1 MDESN
6 YWKRLARRR
15 LSRRRLLAGAASAG
29 AGLAALS
36 LVGCG
41 EEGEEAVTPTA
52 TATATPAASP
62 VGTPTPSTGLRP
74 LEPAKHRGGI
84 LRWMGFDPLPL
95 DTLDPHQTQLGP
107 LFNMHSAVFSKVLT
121 YEDVA
126 EGTIGTDLAETMPE
140 TPDNLTYVVKI
151 RPNVRFHDSEKIR
164 QSFPQLAG
172 RELTAEDV
180 KYSIERQ
187 MNKESP
193 RSALFYRMSQWE
205 TVDKVE
211 LVDSHTLR
219 ITTKQPTAPFI
230 HYLAD
235 TNAFIIGKELVD
247 LDSDEMDS
255 PDKMVGTGPF
265 MLEKFTGLVAVRCV
279 RNADWFAKDDLA
291 DIGLP
296 DRPFLDGYEATY
308 RPDDDTT
315 IQAAF
320 RSKQIDSS
328 EFAVESN
335 VEAVT
340 AELGAEFDEVA
351 ETGWINSRLLIDDSP
366 AAITP
371 LKDFRLRQAIS
382 IAIDRNRLGQQMYEG
397 FFVLQSP
404 VGQAIKN
411 WALPMSELTKKPGY
425 RFKPDEREE
434 DLAEARRLWEAA
446 GGPDVEPVEI
456 VYGGIPESVK
466 NVFPQ
471 LQRMLAD
478 NLGWEVKGRLDATG
492 YTEIAQGVLE
502 KRLVFVFGYDN
513 GWIDLDDWVYAY
525 FHSRGSKNSFML
537 SDSTLDNMLDA
548 QRVEF
553 DWERRQQL
561 GYDIQHYLLDN
572 VQARLEWISNVA
584 RWAEWPYRRN
594 RRPQPWFGYLF
605 NLANEWL
612 DQDHPTFQGRPFP

>member
-6 YWKRLARRR
+6 YWKRLAKKR
-15 LSRRRLLAGAASAG
+15 LSRRRLLAGAATAG

-41 EEGEEAVTPTA
+41 DGGEEAA
-52 TATATPAASP
+52 SPAASP
-62 VGTPTPSTGLRP
+62 GASPAASPLATPSATPVARP
-74 LEPAKHRGGI
+74 LEPAKSRGGI
-84 LRWMGFDPLPL
+84 VRWMGFDPLPL

-126 EGTIGTDLAETMPE
+126 EGVMGTDLAETMPE

-151 RPNVRFHDSEKIR
+151 RPGVRFHDTEKIR
-164 QSFPQLAG
+164 GDFPELAG

-187 MNKESP
+187 INRESP
-193 RSALFYRMSQWE
+193 KSALFYRMSQWD
-205 TVDKVE
+205 TIDKIE
-211 LVDSHTLR
+211 LVDPLTLR
-219 ITTKQPTAPFI
+219 ITTKQPVAPFV
-230 HYLAD
+230 HYLGD
-235 TNAFIIGKELVD
+235 TNSFIIGKELVD
-247 LDSDEMDS
+247 VEQDEMDS
-255 PDKMVGTGPF
+255 ADRMIGTGPF
-265 MLEKFTGLVAVRCV
+265 ILDKFVALQMVRCV
-279 RNADWFAKDDLA
+279 RNPDWFAKDDLA

-296 DRPFLDGYEATY
+296 DRPILDGYEALY
-308 RPDDDTT
+308 RPEDDTT

-320 RSKQIDSS
+320 RSKQVDSS
-328 EFAVESN
+328 EFVVESN

-340 AELGAEFDEVA
+340 KELGAEFDEVA
-351 ETGWINSRLLIDDSP
+351 ETGWINSRLLIGDSP
-366 AAITP
+366 NATSP
-371 LKDFRLRQAIS
+371 LKDLRLRQAIS
-382 IAIDRNRLGQQMYEG
+382 IAVDRNRLGQQMYEG

-404 VGQAIKN
+404 VGQAIHK

-425 RFKPDEREE
+425 RFKSDEREE

-446 GGPDVEPVEI
+446 GGPNVGPVEI
-456 VYGGIPESVK
+456 VYAGIPESVK
-466 NVFPQ
+466 TVFPQ
-471 LQRMLAD
+471 FQRMLAD
-478 NLGWEVKGRLDATG
+478 NLGWEVTGQLDPSG
-492 YTEIAQGVLE
+492 YVTIAQGVLE

-513 GWIDLDDWVYAY
+513 GWIDLDDWVYPY
-525 FHSRGSKNSFML
+525 FHSQGSKNSFML
-537 SDSTLDNMLDA
+537 ADSTLDGMLEA

-553 DWERRQQL
+553 DWQRRQQL

-572 VQARLEWISNVA
+572 VLARLDWISNVA

-612 DQDHPTFQGRPFP
+612 DRDHPTYEGRPE

>member
-1 MDESN
+1 MDESD
-6 YWKRLARRR
+6 YWKRLAKKR
-15 LSRRRLLAGAASAG
+15 LSRRRLLAGAATAG

-41 EEGEEAVTPTA
+41 DGGEEAA
-52 TATATPAASP
+52 SPAASP
-62 VGTPTPSTGLRP
+62 GASPAASPLATPSATPVARP
-74 LEPAKHRGGI
+74 LEPAKSRGGI
-84 LRWMGFDPLPL
+84 VRWMGFDPLPL

-126 EGTIGTDLAETMPE
+126 EGVMGTDLAETMPE

-151 RPNVRFHDSEKIR
+151 RPGVRFHDTEKIR
-164 QSFPQLAG
+164 GDFPELAG

-187 MNKESP
+187 INRESP
-193 RSALFYRMSQWE
+193 KSALFYRMSQWD
-205 TVDKVE
+205 TIDKIE
-211 LVDSHTLR
+211 LVDPLTLR
-219 ITTKQPTAPFI
+219 ITTKQPVAPFV
-230 HYLAD
+230 HYLGD
-235 TNAFIIGKELVD
+235 TNSFIIGKELVD
-247 LDSDEMDS
+247 VEQDEMDS
-255 PDKMVGTGPF
+255 ADRMIGTGPF
-265 MLEKFTGLVAVRCV
+265 ILDKFVALQMVRCV
-279 RNADWFAKDDLA
+279 RNPDWFAKDDLA

-296 DRPFLDGYEATY
+296 DRPILDGYEALY
-308 RPDDDTT
+308 RPEDDTT

-320 RSKQIDSS
+320 RSKQVDSS
-328 EFAVESN
+328 EFVVESN

-340 AELGAEFDEVA
+340 KELGAEFDEVA
-351 ETGWINSRLLIDDSP
+351 ETGWINSRLLIGDSP
-366 AAITP
+366 NATSP
-371 LKDFRLRQAIS
+371 LKDLRLRQAIS
-382 IAIDRNRLGQQMYEG
+382 IAVDRNRLGQQMYEG

-404 VGQAIKN
+404 VGQAIHK

-425 RFKPDEREE
+425 RFKSDEREE

-446 GGPDVEPVEI
+446 GGPNVGPVEI
-456 VYGGIPESVK
+456 VYAGIPESVK
-466 NVFPQ
+466 TVFPQ
-471 LQRMLAD
+471 FQRMLAD
-478 NLGWEVKGRLDATG
+478 NLGWEVTGQLDPSG
-492 YTEIAQGVLE
+492 YVTIAQGVLE

-513 GWIDLDDWVYAY
+513 GWIDLDDWVYPY
-525 FHSRGSKNSFML
+525 FHSQGSKNSFML
-537 SDSTLDNMLDA
+537 ADSTLDGMLEA

-553 DWERRQQL
+553 DWQRRQQL

-572 VQARLEWISNVA
+572 VLARLDWISNVA

-612 DQDHPTFQGRPFP
+612 DRDHPTYEGRPE